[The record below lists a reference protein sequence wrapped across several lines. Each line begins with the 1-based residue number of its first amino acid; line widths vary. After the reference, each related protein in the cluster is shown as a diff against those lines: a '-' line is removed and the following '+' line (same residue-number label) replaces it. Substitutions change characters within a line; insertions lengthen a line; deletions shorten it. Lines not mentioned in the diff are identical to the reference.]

1 MIDRS
6 WEDAITLL
14 LWEKGVSRCLFW
26 QQEIV
31 MLKARPCKK
40 WWNLQARCSVLDALQ
55 RSLLSS
61 ITFTLKVES

>member
-26 QQEIV
+26 QTTDSGPF
-31 MLKARPCKK
+31 LH
-40 WWNLQARCSVLDALQ
+40 
-55 RSLLSS
+55 SLPHKLTLNPSS
-61 ITFTLKVES
+61 RDSHAKGEAM